1 MKKSF
6 ITVSPDSGQNDNV
19 LNIVCDK
26 SLGGEIIVTMKS
38 STLDPTICIC
48 DCIINP

>member
-6 ITVSPDSGQNDNV
+6 ITVSPDSGQNNTV

-26 SLGGEIIVTMKS
+26 TTLSTSKTEVLNVAGEGGYLK
-38 STLDPTICIC
+38 L
-48 DCIINP
+48 

>member
-6 ITVSPDSGQNDNV
+6 ITVSLDSGQNDNV

-26 SLGGEIIVTMKS
+26 ITE
-38 STLDPTICIC
+38 TINLITNN
-48 DCIINP
+48 IW

>member
-6 ITVSPDSGQNDNV
+6 ITVNPDSGQNNNI

-26 SLGGEIIVTMKS
+26 MTLSTNRTEVLNVTGGGDI
-38 STLDPTICIC
+38 
-48 DCIINP
+48 